1 MVSGNAQ
8 DGSNVKRGAAIF
20 GVTVAFLMSAYSVF
34 SLVYVMQVLS
44 ASFHVTLGVVSV
56 AVTLSFFG
64 GALGGAALGRFADI
78 RGRKPALLLSAI
90 IFSIATI
97 LASQARSVV
106 ELYACWLM
114 VGFGANA
121 ENGISYAVIVELL
134 KGSRGVVGG
143 AVQGLYFVGMMLDV
157 LTLLLI
163 GYWRT
168 YMASVGAIS
177 LVVSVAGILLIP
189 ETAKGKPEQHK
200 LKEIFTGRLLP
211 VTVLGTLIVAA
222 AFMYTIPVATLV
234 PSVLRSGNLLV
245 LDAVGFISFTLAGY
259 ISDVASRVKSIMAF
273 ASVGILASLTV
284 IISGMGI
291 GQAVVMYVGTG
302 YFAFV
307 GIMVSELYPIR
318 LRGTGSN
325 FAFLAGRIMGG
336 LGPSIVA
343 ITFAGELQ
351 AGIGIFALGSSLLAV
366 LSAIILMRYVS

>member
-1 MVSGNAQ
+1 M
-8 DGSNVKRGAAIF
+8 KRGAAIF

-34 SLVYVMQVLS
+34 SLVYVMQDLS
-44 ASFHVTLGVVSV
+44 ARFHVTLGVVSV
-56 AVTLSFFG
+56 AVALSFFG

-78 RGRKPALLLSAI
+78 RGRKPALLMSAI
-90 IFSIATI
+90 IFSVATV
-97 LASQARSVV
+97 LASQSRSVV

-168 YMASVGAIS
+168 YMAVVGAVS
-177 LVVSVAGILLIP
+177 LIVSVAGILMIP
-189 ETAKGKPEQHK
+189 ETAKGKPEQNK
-200 LKEIFTGRLLP
+200 LKGIFTGKLLP
-211 VTVLGTLIVAA
+211 VTALGTLIVAA
-222 AFMYTIPVATLV
+222 AFMYTIPVATLI
-234 PSVLRSGNLLV
+234 PSVLRSGNLLA
-245 LDAVGFISFTLAGY
+245 LDAVGFISFVVAGY
-259 ISDVASRVKSIMAF
+259 ISDVVSRVKSVMVF
-273 ASVGILASLTV
+273 AVMGILASLMV
-284 IISGMGI
+284 IVSGMGI
-291 GQAVVMYVGTG
+291 GQAVAMYVGTG

-307 GIMVSELYPIR
+307 GIMISELYPIR

-325 FAFLAGRIMGG
+325 FAFLTGRIMGG

-343 ITFAGELQ
+343 IAFTSELQ
-351 AGIGIFALGSSLLAV
+351 AGIGIFALGSSLLALV
-366 LSAIILMRYVS
+366 SAILLMVYSDILSR